1 MNANDRQEVREILAE
16 SLERIGSG
24 YGAHLDIR
32 AEAAHLRQL
41 QLAEPEKPAPNPLIL
56 ASSDGRFQMQVWVKP
71 RRLEAQILEQPEEW
85 RRTGADSEGYPGKWL
100 DCGRGRE
107 VWSYNYPSFSYSHIT
122 LFLRGASKAMDSQIF
137 VRDFVSDSDRDAY
150 LAKLEAAVAAMPKV
164 EPKPKFVVGQWAMA
178 GGIRRRISS
187 TRWSEAGRY
196 WRYVLSSTG
205 TMHADYPESE
215 MTPCSPVCH
224 VEQLCIG
231 PGDKVRL
238 EGVPVG
244 RDGKPMVQEPCF
256 VCPELDRAGEE
267 GTAGTTDGRFGVRVD
282 FRSQFGSD
290 SVWVYR
296 WNLHLVKRGPSGPG
310 GKP

>member
-107 VWSYNYPSFSYSHIT
+107 VWSYNYPSFSYKSHIT
-122 LFLRGASKAMDSQIF
+122 LFLRGAGKAMDSQIF
-137 VRDFVSDSDRDAY
+137 ARDFDFDSARDEY

-164 EPKPKFVVGQWAMA
+164 EPKAKWKVGLV
-178 GGIRRRISS
+178 
-187 TRWSEAGRY
+187 EA
-196 WRYVLSSTG
+196 L
-205 TMHADYPESE
+205 
-215 MTPCSPVCH
+215 
-224 VEQLCIG
+224 VEEAY
-231 PGDKVRL
+231 R
-238 EGVPVG
+238 EGVH
-244 RDGKPMVQEPCF
+244 DADLYDKETTTLSLTAMWHQS
-256 VCPELDRAGEE
+256 RAKRAVE
-267 GTAGTTDGRFGVRVD
+267 
-282 FRSQFGSD
+282 
-290 SVWVYR
+290 
-296 WNLHLVKRGPSGPG
+296 RGPSGPG
-310 GKP
+310 GKR